1 MATYISP
8 PVRVVFTAGADL
20 SGSRFRAV
28 ALNSS
33 NQVVLPSAAGAA
45 LIGILDD
52 LGVGNGASG
61 SRVSVIVSGGAKA
74 EAHEAFNVG
83 VDLVA
88 DATTGRV
95 GGSATSGHRRI
106 AVALEAAGAQ
116 GDIVSVHVDR
126 DGAVA

>member
-1 MATYISP
+1 MALYNTP
-8 PVRVVFTAGADL
+8 PVRLPFTAGADL
-20 SGSRFRAV
+20 SGSRYRAV
-28 ALNSS
+28 ALNTSGL
-33 NQVVLPSAAGAA
+33 VVLPSAAGAA
-45 LIGILDD
+45 VIGILDD
-52 LGVGNGASG
+52 LGVGGGVSG
-61 SRVSVIVSGGAKA
+61 SRVTVIVQGGARA
-74 EAHEAFNVG
+74 EAHEAFNAG